1 MEPHGGTVYV
11 YGIVAGGQGEPPT
24 LEGVEHAPVRVIAH
38 AGIGALVSDVAGG
51 ALSAAREVRAHWQV
65 LQAASEHGTVIP
77 VRFGTVMEDDPAVR
91 ERLLEPN
98 ADTLA
103 RQLEAFA
110 GRVQLSVKGSY
121 DEDRLMQEVV
131 TASPAVQALRERLR
145 GVPPAAAYYDRIR
158 LGEMVAGEV
167 ARRREQDAQLALS
180 RLQPLAL
187 AVHEEPA
194 GRPDA
199 AFDLAFLVERAGIEA
214 FGRAVAQ
221 VGEDLGD
228 RVRIRFVGPL
238 PPYSFTESSLAPE
251 EEAWA

>member
-1 MEPHGGTVYV
+1 MESQGGTVYV
-11 YGIVAGGQGEPPT
+11 YGVVAGGQGEPPR
-24 LEGVEHAPVRVIAH
+24 LEGVEQAAVRVIAH
-38 AGIGALVSDVAGG
+38 ARIGALVSDVAGG
-51 ALSAAREVRAHWQV
+51 ALAAAREVRAHGQV
-65 LQAASEHGTVIP
+65 LQAVSDHATVIP
-77 VRFGTVMEDDPAVR
+77 VRFGTVMEDDSAVR

-98 ADTLA
+98 ADNLATL
-103 RQLEAFA
+103 LEALE

-121 DEDRLMQEVV
+121 DEDRLLQEVV
-131 TASPAVQALRERLR
+131 AASPSVRALRERLR

-167 ARRREQDAQLALS
+167 THRREQDAQLALS

-187 AVHEEPA
+187 AAHAESP

-199 AFDLAFLVERAGIEA
+199 AFDLAFLVERDGTEA

-221 VGEDLGD
+221 LGEELGD

-238 PPYSFTESSLAPE
+238 PPYSFTESALTAEAP
-251 EEAWA
+251 AWA

>member
-24 LEGVEHAPVRVIAH
+24 LEGVEQAVVRVIAH
-38 AGIGALVSDVAGG
+38 AGVGALVSDVAGG

-65 LQAASEHGTVIP
+65 LQVASEHGPVIP
-77 VRFGTVMEDDPAVR
+77 VRFGTVMEDDSAVR

-98 ADTLA
+98 ADRLA
-103 RQLEAFA
+103 RQLEALA

-131 TASPAVQALRERLR
+131 AASPAIQALRERLR
-145 GVPPAAAYYDRIR
+145 GVPPAAAYYDQIR

-167 ARRREQDAQLALS
+167 ARRREQDAHLALS

-199 AFDLAFLVERAGIEA
+199 AFDLAFLVERDGMEA

-221 VGEDLGD
+221 LGEDLGD

-238 PPYSFTESSLAPE
+238 PPYSFTESSPTAEDP
-251 EEAWA
+251 AWA